1 MSTTSQPENSVGK
14 SYKEKEMKHSKY
26 YYDYTRNIDEAKEV
40 IKDLKSNPI
49 PNYYVGNT
57 YGYEARKVVEDWD
70 LSYNVGVAVSYLLR
84 CNYKHESPFEDI
96 QKAINHL
103 QFELDKLNNREQ

>member
-1 MSTTSQPENSVGK
+1 MAK
-14 SYKEKEMKHSKY
+14 SKY

-40 IKDLKSNPI
+40 KEAEKVIQELKDLASNPI

-70 LSYNVGVAVSYLLR
+70 LSFNVGTAVTYLLR
-84 CNYKHESPFEDI
+84 SSYKHDSPYDCI